1 MLTIFSI
8 PKAFRGHIDV
18 IQRNAITSWTL
29 LHPRPEIILL
39 GDDEGTAAVAKEL
52 GVHHCPVV
60 CRNEYGTPLVDDL
73 FEKAHSLARNDVL
86 CYANADI
93 ILMSDFM
100 DAVRRVAKWRRR
112 FLMIGRRWDVDVDKR
127 LDFGQQWDG
136 TLRSDTAKR
145 GRLHDEAGIDY
156 MVFRRGVWQQI
167 PPFAIGRP
175 AWDNWMVYAAHSRG
189 VAVVDATPVVT
200 AIHQNHDYSHV
211 RDGEGGSWKGPE
223 ERRNKALAKGG
234 RHDID
239 DATWLL
245 GRRSAVPAVYPRHL
259 RRRLAVWLARHP
271 HLHAGLR
278 APRRLLSLLRKIS
291 RAIVGAI
298 ARGRRKDQKA

>member
-112 FLMIGRRWDVDVDKR
+112 FLMLGRRWDVDVDKR

-136 TLRSDTAKR
+136 ALRSDTAKR
-145 GRLHDEAGIDY
+145 GRLHAASGIDY

-167 PPFAIGRP
+167 PTFAIGRP

-200 AIHQNHDYSHV
+200 AIHQNHDYGHV
-211 RDGEGGSWKGPE
+211 RDGEGGTWHGPE

-234 RHDID
+234 RYDID

-245 GRRSAVPAVYPRHL
+245 GRRNVVPAVHPRHL
-259 RRRLAVWLARHP
+259 RRRVTVWLDGHP
-271 HLHAGLR
+271 HLRVGLR
-278 APRRLLSLLRKIS
+278 APRRLLSRLRKAARSIVARNS
-291 RAIVGAI
+291 GGKRRA
-298 ARGRRKDQKA
+298 

>member
-1 MLTIFSI
+1 MCGVHFDKRTISAIQKARSAAPGEHKVLTIFSI

-52 GVHHCPVV
+52 DVHHCPVV

-127 LDFGQQWDG
+127 LGFGQQWDG

-145 GRLHDEAGIDY
+145 GCLHDEAGIDY

-200 AIHQNHDYSHV
+200 AIHQNHVGGGERTRRAPLPGRLPQRV
-211 RDGEGGSWKGPE
+211 RH
-223 ERRNKALAKGG
+223 AFGG
-234 RHDID
+234 R
-239 DATWLL
+239 
-245 GRRSAVPAVYPRHL
+245 
-259 RRRLAVWLARHP
+259 
-271 HLHAGLR
+271 
-278 APRRLLSLLRKIS
+278 SL
-291 RAIVGAI
+291 
-298 ARGRRKDQKA
+298 